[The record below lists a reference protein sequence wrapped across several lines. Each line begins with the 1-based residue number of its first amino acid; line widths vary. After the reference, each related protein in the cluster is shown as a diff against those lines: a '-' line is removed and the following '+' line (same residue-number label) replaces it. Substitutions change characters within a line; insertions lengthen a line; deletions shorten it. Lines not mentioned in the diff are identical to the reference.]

1 MVGVERLPIGIH
13 RLRAFPRLRHQHH
26 HGLRQRIARHY
37 EQLNGVVQA
46 GRIGL
51 PLIDE
56 RHELFDVVSQNG
68 RLPDVFPSANPVVIS
83 LDGIDFAVVCDVAIR
98 MSQGPGR
105 KRIGRKAL
113 MHDGNGTLASRVLQI
128 PVVASDLISQKQ
140 TFVDHGARTHRGYE
154 ILAAV
159 FEFQ

>member
-1 MVGVERLPIGIH
+1 
-13 RLRAFPRLRHQHH
+13 
-26 HGLRQRIARHY
+26 
-37 EQLNGVVQA
+37 
-46 GRIGL
+46 
-51 PLIDE
+51 
-56 RHELFDVVSQNG
+56 
-68 RLPDVFPSANPVVIS
+68 
-83 LDGIDFAVVCDVAIR
+83 
-98 MSQGPGR
+98 
-105 KRIGRKAL
+105 